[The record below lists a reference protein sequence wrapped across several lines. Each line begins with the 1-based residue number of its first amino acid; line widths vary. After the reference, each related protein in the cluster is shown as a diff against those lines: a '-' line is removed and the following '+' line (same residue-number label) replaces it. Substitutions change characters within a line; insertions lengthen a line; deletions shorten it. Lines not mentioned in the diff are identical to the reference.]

1 MTTNQKRTRVWR
13 KMKLN
18 LKGSHHKKRE
28 KGFTYDFDAI
38 ETAMLLNG
46 KDRCMQRELV

>member
-1 MTTNQKRTRVWR
+1 MTNNKKRTKAWR
-13 KMKLN
+13 KFGIQ
-18 LKGSHHKKRE
+18 LKGSTPKRE

-46 KDRCMQRELV
+46 KDRSIREALI